1 MRILTN
7 NDIAVYYLK
16 QKNEYTNQ
24 YQYVSIGENMYRKN
38 KIKCK
43 YLRIY
48 LHSFFLVL
56 FIFISGHVG
65 LLIYF
70 SYLAENSDYDLI
82 DKRIEKIKE
91 SIKKSGYS
99 SNIRVRY
106 CIQGRHKGWWLK
118 SENPSLLS
126 DDIVCYIISFW
137 YLSPDPVNLY
147 LSKSNITD
155 ECMLNIS
162 NIENLS
168 LLDIHGTNI
177 SDIGIMNLNHIET
190 LEFLNICNTNITSK
204 GLCYIPQQFPYLR
217 ELRIDESL
225 RNSDG
230 FSCLRS
236 NLKRCIIYNDSGDV
250 L

>member
-1 MRILTN
+1 MEHTN
-7 NDIAVYYLK
+7 L
-16 QKNEYTNQ
+16 
-24 YQYVSIGENMYRKN
+24 YQYAFIGENMYRKN

-43 YLRIY
+43 YLKIY
-48 LHSFFLVL
+48 LHSFFIIL

-70 SYLAENSDYDLI
+70 SYLAEKSNYDLI

-91 SIKKSGYS
+91 SIKKHGYS
-99 SNIRVRY
+99 SDMLIRY

-118 SENPSLLS
+118 TENPSLLS
-126 DDIVCYIISFW
+126 DDIVCYIVSFW

-147 LSKSNITD
+147 LGKSNISD
-155 ECMLNIS
+155 ECMVNIS

-168 LLDIHGTNI
+168 LLDIHDTNI
-177 SDIGIMNLNHIET
+177 SDIGIMNLGRIET
-190 LEFLNICNTNITSK
+190 IKFLNICNTNITSK
-204 GLCYIPQQFPYLR
+204 GLYSIPQQFPHLR

-230 FSCLRS
+230 FSCVRS
-236 NLKRCIIYNDSGDV
+236 NLKRCIIYNNSGDV

>member
-1 MRILTN
+1 M
-7 NDIAVYYLK
+7 
-16 QKNEYTNQ
+16 
-24 YQYVSIGENMYRKN
+24 
-38 KIKCK
+38 
-43 YLRIY
+43 
-48 LHSFFLVL
+48 L
-56 FIFISGHVG
+56 FIFISGHIG

-70 SYLAENSDYDLI
+70 SYLAEKSNCDLI
-82 DKRIEKIKE
+82 GKRIEKIKE
-91 SIKKSGYS
+91 SIKKCGYS
-99 SNIRVRY
+99 SD
-106 CIQGRHKGWWLK
+106 IQIWYYIHGRHKGWWLK
-118 SENPSLLS
+118 SETPSLLS
-126 DDIVCYIISFW
+126 DDIVRYIISFW
-137 YLSPDPVNLY
+137 YVSPDPVNLY
-147 LSKSNITD
+147 LGKSQITD
-155 ECMLNIS
+155 ECMLNIN

-168 LLDIHGTNI
+168 LLDINGTNI

-236 NLKRCIIYNDSGDV
+236 NLKRCVIYNDSGDV